1 MKIFFVQFFC
11 VFLPPLL
18 NIFCFCEVHIISV
31 LYCAPLCTKCS
42 LVSLIFL
49 KRSLV
54 LPVVLFSSVSLHYL
68 LKMAF
73 FSLLA
78 ILWNSAFS
86 WIYIFPFLFACHVSP
101 FLSYC
106 KASSDIC
113 LVAFLFWGDGFCHHL
128 LYNVT
133 NFGPLFFRHFVYQIQ
148 SLESICISTV

>member
-1 MKIFFVQFFC
+1 MYSC
-11 VFLPPLL
+11 HLFLISSASVRSISFLSFIVPLFAR
-18 NIFCFCEVHIISV
+18 NV
-31 LYCAPLCTKCS
+31 P

-68 LKMAF
+68 LKMTF

-101 FLSYC
+101 FVSYC

-148 SLESICISTV
+148 SLESICHFHVIIRDLI